1 MNPSS
6 IQQMD
11 IILPWRSDTVFL
23 FIRVKW
29 LDGTSLKLDAVIH
42 AANAAASANEVILLH
57 VCSVYSAVRHHACRR
72 FLSRMSVDLLMPV
85 SLTTCA

>member
-1 MNPSS
+1 MKPFS

-29 LDGTSLKLDAVIH
+29 LDGTSLKLDAIIL
-42 AANAAASANEVILLH
+42 AANAAASANEVMLLH
-57 VCSVYSAVRHHACRR
+57 MCS
-72 FLSRMSVDLLMPV
+72 
-85 SLTTCA
+85 

>member
-29 LDGTSLKLDAVIH
+29 LDGTSLKLDAIIL
-42 AANAAASANEVILLH
+42 AANAAASANEVMLLH
-57 VCSVYSAVRHHACRR
+57 MCS
-72 FLSRMSVDLLMPV
+72 
-85 SLTTCA
+85 